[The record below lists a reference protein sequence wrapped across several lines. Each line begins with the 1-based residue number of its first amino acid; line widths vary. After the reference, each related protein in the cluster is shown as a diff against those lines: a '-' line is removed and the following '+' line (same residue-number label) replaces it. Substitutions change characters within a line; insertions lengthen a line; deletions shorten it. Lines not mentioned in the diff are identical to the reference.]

1 VVTGAQAHLQ
11 GNRLGM
17 SPVAVARP
25 QAATLYLA
33 LFLALLAFFLFL
45 TSISSFDPARAVPV
59 IDSVEAQFA
68 EAMDAQAGPE
78 RSVPH
83 FAGPAGQR
91 IVADA
96 GFTDSVTQA
105 FAALT
110 DERDVAAHVDGVAW
124 HAVRLGPEAIFVRE
138 TAALSAQGRQA
149 IEAAAAAMATDS
161 GSTRTTHRLD
171 IAVGGPQ
178 DLALRHL
185 DYSVKKEHYAAVSAS
200 LLWTLEE
207 LLGSDFSKEVENAWS
222 ETFAVIETVMTDA
235 AYPSEP
241 PAA

>member
-1 VVTGAQAHLQ
+1 VATGAHAQMQ

-45 TSISSFDPARAVPV
+45 TSISSFDPARAVTV

-68 EAMDAQAGPE
+68 EAVDAQAGPE

-91 IVADA
+91 VVADA
-96 GFTDSVTQA
+96 GFTDSVTEA

-110 DERDVAAHVDGVAW
+110 GQQDMATHVDGAAW
-124 HAVRLGPEAIFVRE
+124 HAVRLDPEAIFVRE

-149 IEAAAAAMATDS
+149 IEAAAAAMAADS
-161 GSTRTTHRLD
+161 GVADTTRRID

-178 DLALRHL
+178 GLALRRAVAL
-185 DYSVKKEHYAAVSAS
+185 ASAVTSVNGPQSVSLRTMQQAAATPGFVELVFYTVAVS
-200 LLWTLEE
+200 EE
-207 LLGSDFSKEVENAWS
+207 ERS
-222 ETFAVIETVMTDA
+222 
-235 AYPSEP
+235 
-241 PAA
+241 

>member
-178 DLALRHL
+178 DLALRQAVVL
-185 DYSVKKEHYAAVSAS
+185 ASAVTAVNGPKSVSLRTMQQDAVAS
-200 LLWTLEE
+200 GFVELVFYTVAGSGEE
-207 LLGSDFSKEVENAWS
+207 RS
-222 ETFAVIETVMTDA
+222 
-235 AYPSEP
+235 
-241 PAA
+241 